1 MLDDWWLPPDIGP
14 DGEPLDD
21 DASTL
26 VPGLAPSTVMD
37 EPADVANL
45 AEFQDGSEGNDSCI
59 SLPPD
64 VLTANDEDEE
74 NVWSGLANACQC
86 ARQCHT
92 AHWHHLVGLWAL
104 LRHLVGLWALLHHL
118 VGLRTLLR
126 R

>member
-1 MLDDWWLPPDIGP
+1 MGDDWWLPLDIGP

-45 AEFQDGSEGNDSCI
+45 ADFQDGAEDNDSCI

-64 VLTANDEDEE
+64 VLTLDEDEE
-74 NVWSGLANACQC
+74 IYGQSSPKHVSVQDSATQVWT
-86 ARQCHT
+86 H
-92 AHWHHLVGLWAL
+92 
-104 LRHLVGLWALLHHL
+104 
-118 VGLRTLLR
+118 
-126 R
+126 

>member
-1 MLDDWWLPPDIGP
+1 MFDLLLVWPSMMAHHMLDDWWLPPDIGP

-45 AEFQDGSEGNDSCI
+45 AEFQDGSEDNDSCI

-64 VLTANDEDEE
+64 VLTANDEDAEMYGRASPKRVSVQDSATQ
-74 NVWSGLANACQC
+74 VWTHCL
-86 ARQCHT
+86 
-92 AHWHHLVGLWAL
+92 
-104 LRHLVGLWALLHHL
+104 
-118 VGLRTLLR
+118 
-126 R
+126 